1 MIRPT
6 YGAWRFLHPD
16 FDLERPEKGIVVN
29 NTGGIDRVEGAQ
41 SVRQSVLL
49 LLTTRPG
56 ERVMR
61 PGYGCDLF
69 RLLFSPND
77 ATTQGLAI
85 HYVRTALLKYE
96 PRIEI
101 LRLDANANREDA
113 SVMDITLEYRV
124 RRTHDVD
131 AVTLPFNLMH
141 EGI

>member
-6 YGAWRFLHPD
+6 YSAWRFLHPD
-16 FDLERPEKGIVVN
+16 FDRERPEKGIVVN

-61 PGYGCDLF
+61 PSYGCDLF

-101 LRLDANANREDA
+101 LRLDANANREDV

-124 RRTHDVD
+124 MRTHDVD
-131 AVTLPFNLMH
+131 AITLPFNLMH